1 MIVLKKIHLE
11 SDFMKKRMILILIVL
26 SIVMVIGCSSE
37 NKRANINK
45 WQRGAA
51 FRKNRRLEA

>member
-1 MIVLKKIHLE
+1 
-11 SDFMKKRMILILIVL
+11 MKKRMILILIVL